1 MAGQGNGFFGNA
13 FHQAAVAVDD
23 IGIMRAEFI
32 AESGV
37 DNPFGQRHADRRGNS
52 LPQRTRRHVNS
63 GQMPVFRMSGRLGT
77 ELAKIAQVIN
87 INIFIAEQIQQRIKQ
102 HGTVTG
108 RKDKA
113 VTVKPAR
120 FCRIDFDEL

>member
-37 DNPFGQRHADRRGNS
+37 DNPFGQRHAYRRGNA
-52 LPQRTRRHVNS
+52 LPQRTRRRHYGVTMIDVLT
-63 GQMPVFRMSGRLGT
+63 GF
-77 ELAKIAQVIN
+77 K
-87 INIFIAEQIQQRIKQ
+87 FIAEQIQQRIKQ

-113 VTVKPAR
+113 VAVEPAR
-120 FCRIDFDEL
+120 FRRIDFDEL